1 MKKELKWVFGFFF
14 FAKMMDP
21 EFLGTW
27 GDQSKTNRVM
37 CHLFSK
43 KLKKIK
49 EMNDVLFAPYCKD
62 KKEAGYAGMTSTNL
76 LFRLGM

>member
-1 MKKELKWVFGFFF
+1 
-14 FAKMMDP
+14 
-21 EFLGTW
+21 
-27 GDQSKTNRVM
+27 M

-49 EMNDVLFAPYCKD
+49 EMNDVLFAPYFKD